1 MRPVTVSPLHL
12 PHGQQCPQLVF
23 SSNRVF
29 IDTQLTLT
37 LNSYTS
43 LELDQSRT

>member
-12 PHGQQCPQLVF
+12 PMANSVHNLSSHLIGF
-23 SSNRVF
+23 SL
-29 IDTQLTLT
+29 DTQLTLT